1 MNKLNNTQNFS
12 SVETIIWDWN
22 GTLLDDVDICI
33 VAMNKML
40 ISRNMTPINSKFYYK
55 NFTFPV
61 IRYYEAMGWD
71 FTKQSFDDIS
81 IEFMTNYDALFNSSP
96 LQLNTYKT
104 LEFFKEQ
111 GYKQIVVSALE
122 NNRLKESLSIHGL
135 DHFFDASYGI
145 ENILGGGKIHLA
157 KRMIE
162 EQNLIP
168 ELACMIGDTEHDLE
182 VAQAIG
188 TQCILV
194 AHGHH
199 NLERLQQ
206 LNVTVVNSFTELND
220 VLKKESNFK
229 A

>member
-1 MNKLNNTQNFS
+1 MINTYKIQNFS
-12 SVETIIWDWN
+12 AIDTILWDWN

-33 VAMNKML
+33 TAMNKML
-40 ISRNMTPINSKFYYK
+40 SDRNMTTITRDFYYA

-71 FTKQSFDDIS
+71 FTKESFSDIS
-81 IEFMTNYDALFNSSP
+81 IEFMSNYDAIFNSSP
-96 LQLNTYKT
+96 LHKNTFEILDY
-104 LEFFKEQ
+104 FKKQ

-122 NNRLKESLSIHGL
+122 HNRLIESLAIHDL
-135 DHFFDASYGI
+135 DQFFDAAYGI

-157 KRMIE
+157 KKMIE
-162 EQNLIP
+162 QQNLIP
-168 ELACMIGDTEHDLE
+168 EKACMIGDTEHDLE
-182 VAQAIG
+182 VAEAIG

-199 NLERLQQ
+199 KIERLQQ
-206 LNVTVVNSFTELND
+206 LDVKVVNNFDELKE
-220 VLKKESNFK
+220 VFKKGSNFK

>member
-1 MNKLNNTQNFS
+1 MNKLNNTQKFS
-12 SVETIIWDWN
+12 SVETILWDWN

-33 VAMNKML
+33 TAMNKML
-40 ISRNMTPINSKFYYK
+40 AGRDMATINSEFYYK

-71 FTKQSFDDIS
+71 FSVQNFNDIS
-81 IEFMTNYDALFNSSP
+81 IEFMANYDALFYSSS
-96 LQLNTYKT
+96 LHQNTFKT

-122 NNRLKESLSIHGL
+122 HNRLIESLSIHGL

-168 ELACMIGDTEHDLE
+168 ERTCMIGDTEHDLE

-199 NLERLQQ
+199 TIERLQK
-206 LNVTVVNSFTELND
+206 LNVTVVNNFMELKE
-220 VLKKESNFK
+220 VLKKVSNFK
-229 A
+229 V

>member
-1 MNKLNNTQNFS
+1 MNKLNNTHNFS
-12 SVETIIWDWN
+12 SIETILWDWN

-33 VAMNKML
+33 TAMNKML
-40 ISRNMTPINSKFYYK
+40 AIRNMATINSEFYYK

-71 FTKQSFDDIS
+71 FTKQSFGDIS
-81 IEFMTNYDALFNSSP
+81 LEFMANYDALFNSSP
-96 LQLNTYKT
+96 LHLNTVKT

-122 NNRLKESLSIHGL
+122 HNRLKESLSIHGL

-168 ELACMIGDTEHDLE
+168 EQTCMIGDTEHDLE

-199 NLERLQQ
+199 TIERLQK
-206 LNVTVVNSFTELND
+206 LNVTVVNNFTELKE
-220 VLKKESNFK
+220 VLKKVSNFK

>member
-1 MNKLNNTQNFS
+1 MNNLNITQNFS
-12 SVETIIWDWN
+12 SIDTILWDWN

-33 VAMNKML
+33 SAMNRMLADRKMPT
-40 ISRNMTPINSKFYYK
+40 IAREFYFE

-61 IRYYEAMGWD
+61 ITYYEAMGWD
-71 FTKQSFDDIS
+71 FTKESFANIS
-81 IEFMTNYDALFNSSP
+81 IEFMANYDALFNSSP
-96 LQLNTYKT
+96 LHQNTFEM
-104 LEFFKEQ
+104 LEYFKEQ

-122 NNRLKESLSIHGL
+122 HNRLVESLSIHGL
-135 DHFFDASYGI
+135 DHFFDAAYGI

-157 KRMIE
+157 KKMIE

-168 ELACMIGDTEHDLE
+168 EQTCMIGDTEHDLE

-199 NLERLQQ
+199 KMERLQL
-206 LNVTVVNSFTELND
+206 LNVPVVNNFAELKE
-220 VLKKESNFK
+220 VLKKVCNFN

>member
-1 MNKLNNTQNFS
+1 MINLNKTEKFS
-12 SVETIIWDWN
+12 SLETILWDWN

-33 VAMNKML
+33 TAMNKML
-40 ISRNMTPINSKFYYK
+40 SDRKMATINSDFYYT

-71 FTKQSFDDIS
+71 FTKESFSDIS
-81 IEFMTNYDALFNSSP
+81 IEFMSNYDAIFNSSP
-96 LQLNTYKT
+96 LHKNTFET
-104 LEFFKEQ
+104 LDYFKKQ

-122 NNRLKESLSIHGL
+122 HNRLIESLAIHGL
-135 DHFFDASYGI
+135 DQFFDTAYGI

-157 KRMIE
+157 KKMIE
-162 EQNLIP
+162 QQNLNP
-168 ELACMIGDTEHDLE
+168 EKACMIGDTEHDLE
-182 VAQAIG
+182 VAEAIG

-199 NLERLQQ
+199 KIERLQQ
-206 LNVTVVNSFTELND
+206 LNVKVVNNFAELKE
-220 VLKKESNFK
+220 VLKKGSNFK